1 MKTVLPNDLFYNIL
15 DIMIQN
21 YSKNGDN
28 IQEIKEFYSL
38 NKSLKNIVSSKK
50 QAILKAHFRYS
61 KANDK
66 DFYSNI
72 IDLKYFKKLNFLNIE
87 KKDIFIAGK
96 KYYLELLKDDY
107 PINTGNFLKEF
118 AMFML
123 KNPEYIANEETNS
136 LFLWYVY
143 LGYTDKK
150 ILKIVKPKDFNKNID
165 LEDYFNMNIKD
176 IQKSLSADIL

>member
-1 MKTVLPNDLFYNIL
+1 MKLVLPNDLFYNIL

-72 IDLKYFKKLNFLNIE
+72 IDLKYFTLHSINI
-87 KKDIFIAGK
+87 
-96 KYYLELLKDDY
+96 
-107 PINTGNFLKEF
+107 
-118 AMFML
+118 
-123 KNPEYIANEETNS
+123 
-136 LFLWYVY
+136 
-143 LGYTDKK
+143 
-150 ILKIVKPKDFNKNID
+150 
-165 LEDYFNMNIKD
+165 
-176 IQKSLSADIL
+176 IQ